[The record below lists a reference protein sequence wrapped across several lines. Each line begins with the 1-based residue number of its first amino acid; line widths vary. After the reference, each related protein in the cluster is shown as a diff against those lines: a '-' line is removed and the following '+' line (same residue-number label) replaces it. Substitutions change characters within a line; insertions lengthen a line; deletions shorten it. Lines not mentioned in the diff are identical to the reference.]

1 MLATDQVAVL
11 RHPLVVALAGFILTS
26 LSAPLIVQNVQER
39 RRKAQKRVELA
50 ERTVLAVQTLA
61 TAVQFAM
68 VGAASQSQDQFDAVY
83 RTWTLDSAVL
93 GTLLTA
99 HFREQSIA
107 DQWTRVRALTGSS
120 YARIGIGAPET
131 ATRYLSSVFDAMD
144 ETPPRD
150 ISNRVVAGNS
160 RMRADVA
167 DPTAH
172 LERVE
177 LEVERLARL
186 MLEGRVR

>member
-1 MLATDQVAVL
+1 MLAIDLAAVF
-11 RHPLVVALAGFILTS
+11 RHPLAVAFAGFALTS
-26 LSAPLIVQNVQER
+26 LSAPLIVQSVQER

-68 VGAASQSQDQFDAVY
+68 VGAASQSQDQFDGAY

-99 HFREQSIA
+99 HFREQSIV

-120 YARIGIGAPET
+120 YARLGIENPEK
-131 ATRYLSSVFDAMD
+131 ATQYLSSVFDAM
-144 ETPPRD
+144 EKKPPRD
-150 ISNRVVAGNS
+150 SSNRVVAGYS
-160 RMRADVA
+160 PIRADLPDA
-167 DPTAH
+167 AAH
-172 LERVE
+172 HERVE

-186 MLEGRVR
+186 MLKGRVR